1 MVMTVVLS
9 ATSLLPSCWHLGHRI
24 GNGLFVFGKQHL
36 QAALVKLQGPEA
48 MVGQGS
54 IFLRGTNCRAD
65 ERQSSSVWFVKAIVA
80 KT

>member
-36 QAALVKLQGPEA
+36 QAALVKLQG
-48 MVGQGS
+48 QTRRS
-54 IFLRGTNCRAD
+54 GTFNR
-65 ERQSSSVWFVKAIVA
+65 FVARN
-80 KT
+80 